1 MSFSIKNLNSL
12 ICPITLEIFI
22 EPVIG
27 SDCHTY
33 ERTAII
39 NWLQRKEISPMTYE
53 PMSINSLRSNL
64 AMRNTIEE
72 LYQFDEINTNTQP
85 PPIPPRQPS
94 KSIKLYKIYYHLF
107 VGISSIKNYQLN
119 KYVLLF
125 IKNSIFFFL
134 SV

>member
-39 NWLQRKEISPMTYE
+39 NWLQRKEISPITYE
-53 PMSINSLRSNL
+53 PMSISSLRSNL

-72 LYQFDEINTNTQP
+72 LSQFDEINTNTQP
-85 PPIPPRQPS
+85 PPIPSRQPS
-94 KSIKLYKIYYHLF
+94 KSIK
-107 VGISSIKNYQLN
+107 V
-119 KYVLLF
+119 
-125 IKNSIFFFL
+125 
-134 SV
+134 